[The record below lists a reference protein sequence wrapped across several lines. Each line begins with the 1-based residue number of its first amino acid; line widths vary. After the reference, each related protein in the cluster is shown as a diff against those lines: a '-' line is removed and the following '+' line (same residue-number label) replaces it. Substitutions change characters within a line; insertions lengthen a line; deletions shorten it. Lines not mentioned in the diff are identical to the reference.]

1 MSSHPLD
8 SPSPP
13 LARGPIRSVLVF
25 CGSRSGVDPRHAAL
39 AAEVGALL
47 ASRGVG
53 LVYGGG
59 ALGLMGECGRA
70 AIARGGRV
78 EGVIPRFLKDWEVAE
93 PSCRDMIVVDSLHT
107 RKHLMFDHADAVL
120 KSKKDSSMAVGFNLL
135 KNGEGDAFVSAG
147 NSGAL
152 CMGATL
158 AVKRIKGIK
167 RPAFSPVMPSANG
180 FFMLVDGG
188 ANVDCRPEMLVQF
201 AVMGSI
207 YMNRVMNIDN
217 PRVGLANVGTEDHKG
232 TDLYQTTY
240 QLLK

>member
-13 LARGPIRSVLVF
+13 LARGPIRSILVF

-39 AAEVGALL
+39 AADVGALL

-70 AIARGGRV
+70 AIAGGGRV

-120 KSKKDSSMAVGFNLL
+120 ALPGGLGTLDELVEVLSWRNLRLHSKPVWLLGDGDFWRPFVALLEHVVTTGF
-135 KNGEGDAFVSAG
+135 AG
-147 NSGAL
+147 PD
-152 CMGATL
+152 T
-158 AVKRIKGIK
+158 
-167 RPAFSPVMPSANG
+167 
-180 FFMLVDGG
+180 
-188 ANVDCRPEMLVQF
+188 
-201 AVMGSI
+201 
-207 YMNRVMNIDN
+207 
-217 PRVGLANVGTEDHKG
+217 
-232 TDLYQTTY
+232 TTY
-240 QLLK
+240 VEWLPDTHALAAALSLP